1 MHLIALGLFFA
12 LFISYISTID
22 NNKIILFDN
31 QFSYQCSYK
40 QKTGQ
45 DCGSCGL
52 SRSWVSLAKF
62 NISEGKKYNNNGFIT
77 FYSAHIYII
86 GYIFIYFRK
95 KRKTTATLLKI
106 LLITV
111 LLIAWIKIAMINT
124 SLGMLDFYFQ

>member
-1 MHLIALGLFFA
+1 MHLIALSLFFA

-40 QKTGQ
+40 EKTGQ

-62 NISEGKKYNNNGFIT
+62 NISEGEKYNNNGFIT

-86 GYIFIYFRK
+86 GYIFIYFIK
-95 KRKTTATLLKI
+95 QRKTTATLKI
-106 LLITV
+106 SLIIV
-111 LLIAWIKIAMINT
+111 LLIAWINIAMTNI